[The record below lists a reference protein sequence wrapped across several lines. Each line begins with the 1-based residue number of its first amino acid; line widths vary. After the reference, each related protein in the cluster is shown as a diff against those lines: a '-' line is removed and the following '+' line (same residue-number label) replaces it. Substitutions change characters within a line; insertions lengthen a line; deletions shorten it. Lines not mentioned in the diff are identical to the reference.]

1 MRTDKKH
8 LLPAA
13 ALRIKVL
20 KVLNFSSQGTER
32 KIKDDNLHVSDDWR
46 SERGGGGGV
55 KKNREVI
62 KCVCSIYLMH
72 FSM

>member
-46 SERGGGGGV
+46 SERGGGGGG
-55 KKNREVI
+55 
-62 KCVCSIYLMH
+62 
-72 FSM
+72 